1 MKQIK
6 KYQIKIESVDQ
17 KSLKIYTNYLKT
29 LLNLKKIEYNI
40 FNLPVYKKKMVFL
53 KSPHVNKKSKEHF
66 FFIKYKLLCIFYANN
81 NSYKN
86 IFYYK
91 PTTLKI
97 KILKEK

>member
-1 MKQIK
+1 MI
-6 KYQIKIESVDQ
+6 
-17 KSLKIYTNYLKT
+17 
-29 LLNLKKIEYNI
+29 
-40 FNLPVYKKKMVFL
+40 FL

-66 FFIKYKLLCIFYANN
+66 SFSKYKLLCIFYDNN
-81 NSYKN
+81 NNYKN